1 MVIINCL
8 NHCISR
14 VAYDSKPLVIL
25 TRFVLKPLELSLIM
39 HQQVNIDSD
48 SSLTKNLVVHVANIP
63 SNQDNIFFMI
73 ARGLTNIGIHV
84 EILLFILLCFLNI
97 AIIHLLSQ
105 MTLLSL
111 LWAYLIVSNYIFL
124 LLFYI

>member
-8 NHCISR
+8 NHCILR
-14 VAYDSKPLVIL
+14 VAYDSKTLAIL
-25 TRFVLKPLELSLIM
+25 TRFVLKPPELSLIM

-48 SSLTKNLVVHVANIP
+48 SSLTKNLVVHVASIP
-63 SNQDNIFFMI
+63 SNQDNTFFMI

-111 LWAYLIVSNYIFL
+111 LWAYLIVNNYIFL